1 MATNADV
8 DKIIQAL
15 QQCGCDPHHDGD
27 GWRAKCP
34 CHDGTTN
41 NSLAISGDGKMFC
54 HSCEANTGDVLKE
67 LGLAEQTQPFS
78 RKPKV
83 IVEGKETTLHDS
95 EQSAIE
101 GLQWSVFQKKTTIT
115 PRPPDRLHRYHDA
128 DRIHVGTVVLW
139 KFSDSEKDARQIRK
153 HSDGWI
159 CKGMTAPRP
168 LYHLPTVIEA
178 SSVIICEGEK
188 SADALRSIG
197 LIATTP
203 TQGAKSPKKT
213 DWSVLAEKC
222 VTISV
227 DNDQA
232 GREFGKL
239 VIDLLPDSVLSA
251 KVVELKDD
259 WPELPIKGDAADW
272 VEHFSDVDQSA
283 LRNRF
288 KALPDHYETINS
300 IVPLK
305 RQRQRESSE
314 SDSGRPQIELT
325 LDEKCVNDQAIEGL
339 AKRGDIFDHNGNL
352 AVIVDEHVDGEE
364 SRKTIQHLS
373 LATLREII
381 SETCCFFEMG
391 VNKETEEEVELFRR
405 VPKWCYDAVLARGSW
420 TGIRPIRGIVT
431 SPVLRADGSILQTQ
445 GYDIDSGLYVDLT
458 EAFPEIDSDP
468 TAEAISA
475 AVATLLDL
483 VSDFPFKDSA
493 SLAAWVASLLTPLA
507 REAYRGCTG
516 PLSLFD
522 ANIRGSGKTLL
533 ADINSLIVTGREA
546 TRLTAPQNDE
556 EARKRIT
563 ALVNDSD
570 RIVLIDNITG
580 RFGCA
585 SLDAALTGTVWKD
598 RRLGH
603 TELIEAPLRMTWYA
617 SGNNVLLGEDTARR
631 TCHIRLES
639 PLENPEDRSGF
650 KYQDIRKHVRKNRP
664 ALLAAALTIL
674 RGYIAAGRPD
684 QHLKP
689 WGSFEGWSDLVRN
702 SIVWCG
708 LVDPGETRT
717 ELRAT
722 SDSQAGSLR
731 QMLVAVAH
739 VDQDQH
745 GLRTSDML
753 KIANARDQS
762 YAADDVEMLREG
774 IEMFCEA
781 SIDRVNTRRLGVRL
795 SHFRNRVV
803 DQMAFDYTLKGGVN
817 YWFVQSHG
825 GSGVSGVS
833 HSANLS
839 VSKIVD
845 DVPVPK
851 EISALG
857 TGENRSTT
865 STTSTNSDVNPNLD
879 WLEGSHL

>member
-1 MATNADV
+1 MS
-8 DKIIQAL
+8 KHHIIQAL
-15 QQCGCDPHHDGD
+15 QQRGCDPHHDGE

-41 NSLAISGDGKMFC
+41 NSLAISADSKMFC

-67 LGLAEQTQPFS
+67 LGLAEQTQSFS

-101 GLQWSVFQKKTTIT
+101 GLQWSVFQKKTGTT

-128 DRIHVGTVVLW
+128 DGNHIGTVVLW

-153 HSDGWI
+153 HGAGWI

-168 LYHLPTVIEA
+168 LFHLPEVIEA
-178 SSVIICEGEK
+178 SSVIVCEGEK
-188 SADALRSIG
+188 SADALQSIG
-197 LIATTP
+197 LVATTP

-213 DWSVLAEKC
+213 DWSVLAGKC

-239 VIDLLPDSVLSA
+239 VIDLLPDSVLSV

-272 VEHFSDVDQSA
+272 VEQFADVDQST

-288 KALPDHYETINS
+288 KALPDQFEAINA

-305 RQRQRESSE
+305 KQRQHESSE

-325 LDEKCVNDQAIEGL
+325 LDEKCVNDQVIEAL
-339 AKRGDIFDHNGNL
+339 AKRGDILDHNGSL
-352 AVIVDEHVDGEE
+352 AVISDEHVDGEE
-364 SRKTIQHLS
+364 SRKTIQNLS

-381 SETCCFFEMG
+381 SETCRFFTWEQT
-391 VNKETEEEVELFRR
+391 KEGEDVEVFQRIPR
-405 VPKWCYDAVLARGSW
+405 WCYEAVLARGSW
-420 TGIRPIRGIVT
+420 AGIRPIRGIVT

-445 GYDIDSGLYVDLT
+445 GYDVDSGLFVDLT
-458 EAFPEIDSDP
+458 EAFPEINSDP
-468 TAEAISA
+468 TAKAISD
-475 AVATLLDL
+475 AVATLFDL

-493 SLAAWVASLLTPLA
+493 SRSAWLASLLTPLA

-516 PLSLFD
+516 PLFLFD
-522 ANIRGSGKTLL
+522 ANVRGSGKSLL

-570 RIVLIDNITG
+570 RVVLIDNITG

-617 SGNNVLLGEDTARR
+617 SGNNVILAADTARR
-631 TCHIRLES
+631 VCHIRLES

-650 KYQDIRKHVRKNRP
+650 KYADIRKHVRKNRP
-664 ALLAAALTIL
+664 ALLAASLTIL
-674 RGYIAAGRPD
+674 RGYIAAGWPE
-684 QHLKP
+684 QNLKP

-722 SDSQAGSLR
+722 SDSEAGGLR

-753 KIANARDQS
+753 KIATGKDQS
-762 YAADDVEMLREG
+762 YGNGDADLLREG

-803 DQMAFDYTLKGGVN
+803 DQMAFDCTIKGGSN

-825 GSGVSGVS
+825 GSGGSVVSV
-833 HSANLS
+833 SANLYAGE
-839 VSKIVD
+839 IVD
-845 DVPVPK
+845 VDQRHK
-851 EISALG
+851 EIGVALS
-857 TGENRSTT
+857 GENRSTT
-865 STTSTNSDVNPNLD
+865 YTRSTKPDDDPNVD

>member
-1 MATNADV
+1 MS
-8 DKIIQAL
+8 KHQIIQAL
-15 QQCGCDPHHDGD
+15 QQRGCDPHHDGD

-41 NSLAISGDGKMFC
+41 NSLAISADGKMFC

-67 LGLAEQTQPFS
+67 LGLTEQSSFQ

-83 IVEGKETTLHDS
+83 IVEGKETTFHDS
-95 EQSAIE
+95 EQSAID
-101 GLQWSVFQKKTTIT
+101 GLQWSVFQKKTGIT

-128 DRIHVGTVVLW
+128 DGNHIGTVVLW

-153 HSDGWI
+153 HGAGWI

-168 LYHLPTVIEA
+168 LFHLPEVIEA

-188 SADALRSIG
+188 SADALGSIG
-197 LIATTP
+197 LVATTP

-213 DWSVLAEKC
+213 DWSVLAGKC

-239 VIDLLPDSVLSA
+239 VIDLLPDSVLSVR
-251 KVVELKDD
+251 VVELKDD
-259 WPELPIKGDAADW
+259 WSELPVKGDAADW
-272 VEHFSDVDQSA
+272 VEQFVDVDQST

-288 KALPDHYETINS
+288 KSLPDHFETINA
-300 IVPLK
+300 IVPAKKK
-305 RQRQRESSE
+305 RQRDAGESG
-314 SDSGRPQIELT
+314 DVPPNAVELT
-325 LDEKCVNDQAIEGL
+325 LDEKCVNDQVIAAL
-339 AKRGDIFDHNGNL
+339 AARGDMFDHNGCL
-352 AVIVDEHVDGEE
+352 GVIVDEHVDGEQ

-381 SETCCFFEMG
+381 SETCRFYVWG
-391 VNKETEEEVELFRR
+391 IDKETEEEVPVWQRI
-405 VPKWCYDAVLARGSW
+405 PKWCYEAVLARGSW
-420 TGIRPIRGIVT
+420 NGIRPIRGIVT

-445 GYDIDSGLYVDLT
+445 GYDNDSGLYVDLT
-458 EAFPEIDSDP
+458 EAFPEI
-468 TAEAISA
+468 TEAPSLQA
-475 AVATLLDL
+475 VQQAVATLFDL

-493 SLAAWVASLLTPLA
+493 SLSAWLGSLLTPLA

-516 PLSLFD
+516 PLNLFD
-522 ANIRGSGKTLL
+522 ANIRGSGKSLL

-617 SGNNVLLGEDTARR
+617 SGNNVILAADTARR
-631 TCHIRLES
+631 VCHIRLES

-684 QHLKP
+684 QNLKP

-722 SDSQAGSLR
+722 SDSEAGALR

-753 KIANARDQS
+753 KIATGKDQS
-762 YAADDVEMLREG
+762 YGNGDADLLREG

-803 DQMAFDYTLKGGVN
+803 DQMAFDCTIKGGSN

-825 GSGVSGVS
+825 GSGGSVVSV
-833 HSANLS
+833 SANLYAGE
-839 VSKIVD
+839 IVED
-845 DVPVPK
+845 SQRLN
-851 EISALG
+851 EIGVASS
-857 TGENRSTT
+857 GENRSTT
-865 STTSTNSDVNPNLD
+865 YTRSTKTDVTPDLD

>member
-1 MATNADV
+1 MSNHQIV
-8 DKIIQAL
+8 QAL
-15 QQCGCDPHHDGD
+15 QQRGCDPHHDGD

-41 NSLAISGDGKMFC
+41 NSLAISADGKMFC

-67 LGLAEQTQPFS
+67 LGLAEQTQSFS

-101 GLQWSVFQKKTTIT
+101 GLQWSVFQKKTGIT

-128 DRIHVGTVVLW
+128 DENHVGTVVLW

-153 HSDGWI
+153 HGAGWI
-159 CKGMTAPRP
+159 SKGMTAPRP

-239 VIDLLPDSVLSA
+239 VIDLLPDSVLSV

-259 WPELPIKGDAADW
+259 WPELPVKGDAADW
-272 VEHFSDVDQSA
+272 VEQFADVDQLA

-288 KALPDHYETINS
+288 KALSDHFETINA
-300 IVPLK
+300 IVPAK
-305 RQRQRESSE
+305 KQRQRDAGESG
-314 SDSGRPQIELT
+314 DVPPNAVELS
-325 LDEKCVNDQAIEGL
+325 LDEKCVNDQVIQEL
-339 AKRGDIFDHNGNL
+339 AKRDDIFDHNGSL
-352 AVIVDEHVDGEE
+352 AVIVDEQVDGEQ

-381 SETCCFFEMG
+381 SETCRFFTWEKT
-391 VNKETEEEVELFRR
+391 KEGEDVPAFQRI
-405 VPKWCYDAVLARGSW
+405 PKWCYEAVLARGSW
-420 TGIRPIRGIVT
+420 TGIRPIRGIV
-431 SPVLRADGSILQTQ
+431 SCPVLRADGSILQTQ
-445 GYDIDSGLYVDLT
+445 GYDNDSGLYVDLT
-458 EAFPEIDSDP
+458 EAFPDITSDP
-468 TAEAISA
+468 TSEAVQQ
-475 AVATLLDL
+475 AVAALFDV

-493 SLAAWVASLLTPLA
+493 SRSGWLASLFTPLA

-516 PLSLFD
+516 PLFTFD

-617 SGNNVLLGEDTARR
+617 SGNNVILAADTARR
-631 TCHIRLES
+631 VCHIRLES

-650 KYQDIRKHVRKNRP
+650 KYADIRKHVRQNRP
-664 ALLAAALTIL
+664 ALLAAALTIV
-674 RGYIAAGRPD
+674 RGYIATGRPD

-689 WGSFEGWSDLVRN
+689 WGSFEGWSDLVRA

-708 LVDPGETRT
+708 LSDPGETRT
-717 ELRAT
+717 ELRLT
-722 SDSQAGSLR
+722 SDSEAGSLR
-731 QMLVAVAH
+731 QMLAAVAH

-753 KIANARDQS
+753 KIANARDNA
-762 YAADDVEMLREG
+762 YAADDVEMMREA
-774 IEMFCEA
+774 IEMFCGRSIVKA
-781 SIDRVNTRRLGVRL
+781 SAQHLGNQL

-803 DQMAFDYTLKGGVN
+803 DQMAFDCTVKRGSN
-817 YWFVQSHG
+817 YWFVQ
-825 GSGVSGVS
+825 VSGGPVVPGGPD
-833 HSANLS
+833 SANLYALE
-839 VSKIVD
+839 IVD
-845 DVPVPK
+845 PYQRPN
-851 EISALG
+851 EIGVALS
-857 TGENRSTT
+857 GENRSTT
-865 STTSTNSDVNPNLD
+865 STRSTTLDVNPNLD
-879 WLEGSHL
+879 WLEGSRL

>member
-1 MATNADV
+1 MATNADL
-8 DKIIQAL
+8 DKIIQEL
-15 QQCGCDPHHDGD
+15 QQRGSDPYHDGD
-27 GWRAKCP
+27 GWRAKCL
-34 CHDGTTN
+34 CHDGTSN
-41 NSLAISGDGKMFC
+41 NSLAISADGKMFC

-67 LGLAEQTQPFS
+67 LGLAEQTQSFS

-95 EQSAIE
+95 EQSAID
-101 GLQWSVFQKKTTIT
+101 GLQWSVFQKKTGIT
-115 PRPPDRLHRYHDA
+115 PRPPDRLHRYHEA
-128 DRIHVGTVVLW
+128 DGNHIGTVVLW

-153 HSDGWI
+153 HGPGWI

-168 LYHLPTVIEA
+168 LFHLPEVIEA
-178 SSVIICEGEK
+178 SSVVVCEGEK
-188 SADALRSIG
+188 SADALQSIG
-197 LIATTP
+197 LVTTTP

-213 DWSVLAEKC
+213 DWSVLAGKC

-239 VIDLLPDSVLSA
+239 VIDLLPDSVLSV
-251 KVVELKDD
+251 KVVEFKDD
-259 WPELPIKGDAADW
+259 WPELPSKGDAADW
-272 VEHFSDVDQSA
+272 VEHFSDVDRST
-283 LRNRF
+283 LHNRF
-288 KALPDHYETINS
+288 KALPDHFEAINA

-305 RQRQRESSE
+305 KQRQGESSE

-325 LDEKCVNDQAIEGL
+325 LDEKCVNDQAIEAL
-339 AKRGDIFDHNGNL
+339 AKRGDIFDHNGSL
-352 AVIVDEHVDGEE
+352 AVIVDEQVDGEQ

-381 SETCCFFEMG
+381 SETCRFFTWEKT
-391 VNKETEEEVELFRR
+391 KEGEYVQVWERIPR
-405 VPKWCYDAVLARGSW
+405 WCYDAVLARGSW
-420 TGIRPIRGIVT
+420 TGIRPIRGIV
-431 SPVLRADGSILQTQ
+431 SCPVLRADGSILQTQ
-445 GYDIDSGLYVDLT
+445 GYDIESGLYVDLT
-458 EAFPEIDSDP
+458 EAFPDITSDP
-468 TAEAISA
+468 TSEAVEQ
-475 AVATLLDL
+475 AVAALFDV

-493 SLAAWVASLLTPLA
+493 SRSAWLASLFTPLA

-516 PLSLFD
+516 PLFLFD
-522 ANIRGSGKTLL
+522 ANVRGSGKSLL

-617 SGNNVLLGEDTARR
+617 SGNNVILAADTARR
-631 TCHIRLES
+631 VCHIRLES

-650 KYQDIRKHVRKNRP
+650 KYADIRKHVRKNRP
-664 ALLAAALTIL
+664 ALLAASLTIL
-674 RGYIAAGRPD
+674 RGYIAAECPD
-684 QHLKP
+684 QNLKP
-689 WGSFEGWSDLVRN
+689 WGSFEGWSDLVRA

-717 ELRAT
+717 ELRLT
-722 SDSQAGSLR
+722 SDSEAGSLR

-745 GLRTSDML
+745 GLRTSDLL

-762 YAADDVEMLREG
+762 YAADDVEMMREA
-774 IEMFCEA
+774 IEMFCGR
-781 SIDRVNTRRLGVRL
+781 SIVKANAQHLGNQL
-795 SHFRNRVV
+795 SHVRNRVV
-803 DQMAFDYTLKGGVN
+803 DQMAFDCTVKRGSN
-817 YWFVQSHG
+817 YWFVQSSG
-825 GSGVSGVS
+825 GPGGPGGPDLT
-833 HSANLS
+833 NLS
-839 VSKIVD
+839 TRKIPYD
-845 DVPVPK
+845 EPNAN
-851 EISALG
+851 EICVALS
-857 TGENRSTT
+857 GENRSTT
-865 STTSTNSDVNPNLD
+865 STRSTTLDVTPDTD
-879 WLEGSHL
+879 WAEGLFQ

>member
-1 MATNADV
+1 MS
-8 DKIIQAL
+8 KHHIIQAL
-15 QQCGCDPHHDGD
+15 QQRGCDPHHDGE

-41 NSLAISGDGKMFC
+41 NSLAISADSKMFC

-67 LGLAEQTQPFS
+67 LGLAEQTQSFS

-101 GLQWSVFQKKTTIT
+101 GLQWSVFQKKTGTT

-128 DRIHVGTVVLW
+128 DGNHIGTVVLW
-139 KFSDSEKDARQIRK
+139 KFSPTEKDARQIRK
-153 HSDGWI
+153 HGAGWI

-168 LYHLPTVIEA
+168 LFHLPEVIEA
-178 SSVIICEGEK
+178 SSVIVCEGEK
-188 SADALRSIG
+188 SADALQSIG
-197 LIATTP
+197 LVATTP

-213 DWSVLAEKC
+213 DWSVLAGKC

-239 VIDLLPDSVLSA
+239 VIDLLPDSVLSV

-272 VEHFSDVDQSA
+272 VEQFADVDQST

-288 KALPDHYETINS
+288 KALPDQFEAINA

-305 RQRQRESSE
+305 KQRQHDAGESE
-314 SDSGRPQIELT
+314 NLPPNAVELS
-325 LDEKCVNDQAIEGL
+325 LDEKCVNDLVIDALG
-339 AKRGDIFDHNGNL
+339 KRGDIFDHNGSL
-352 AVIVDEHVDGEE
+352 AVISDEHVDGEE

-381 SETCCFFEMG
+381 SETCRFFEWEQT
-391 VNKETEEEVELFRR
+391 KEGEDFPAWQR
-405 VPKWCYDAVLARGSW
+405 VPRWCYEAVLARGSW
-420 TGIRPIRGIVT
+420 PGIRPIRGIVT

-445 GYDIDSGLYVDLT
+445 GYDVDSGLFVDLT
-458 EAFPEIDSDP
+458 EAFPEIDADP
-468 TAEAISA
+468 TAQAIGDS
-475 AVATLLDL
+475 VATLFDL

-493 SLAAWVASLLTPLA
+493 SRSAWLASLLTPLA

-516 PLSLFD
+516 PLFLKD
-522 ANIRGSGKTLL
+522 ANVRGSGKSLL
-533 ADINSLIVTGREA
+533 ADINGLIVTGREA

-617 SGNNVLLGEDTARR
+617 SGNNVILAADTARR
-631 TCHIRLES
+631 VCHIRLES

-650 KYQDIRKHVRKNRP
+650 KYLDIRKHVRKNRP
-664 ALLAAALTIL
+664 ALLAASLTIL
-674 RGYIAAGRPD
+674 RGYIAAGRPE
-684 QHLKP
+684 QNLKP

-722 SDSQAGSLR
+722 SDSEAGGLR
-731 QMLVAVAH
+731 QMLMAVAH

-753 KIANARDQS
+753 KIATGKDQS
-762 YAADDVEMLREG
+762 YGNGDADLLREG

-803 DQMAFDYTLKGGVN
+803 DQMAFDCTIKGGSN

-825 GSGVSGVS
+825 GSGGSVV
-833 HSANLS
+833 S
-839 VSKIVD
+839 VSSNLYASEIVD
-845 DVPVPK
+845 VDQRLN
-851 EISALG
+851 EIGIALS
-857 TGENRSTT
+857 GENRSTT
-865 STTSTNSDVNPNLD
+865 YTRSTKTDDDQNVD